1 MEVVMGK
8 FYCSKSAVVGLRSLA
23 KSLAP
28 SFLAK
33 DQRHTANRPAFSM
46 TYLQAIEYFKIS
58 TQDGRAMSFVFIVQ
72 FASC

>member
-1 MEVVMGK
+1 
-8 FYCSKSAVVGLRSLA
+8 
-23 KSLAP
+23 
-28 SFLAK
+28 LAK

>member
-8 FYCSKSAVVGLRSLA
+8 LYCSKSPVVGLGSLA
-23 KSLAP
+23 KSLVP

-46 TYLQAIEYFKIS
+46 TYLQAIEYLKIS